1 MEESKLT
8 VMIKRLLWE
17 FNLYCKFMFTDKKM
31 IKIKRTKKNFKF

>member
-17 FNLYCKFMFTDKKM
+17 FNLYCKFMFTDKKND
-31 IKIKRTKKNFKF
+31 KNKKNKKEL